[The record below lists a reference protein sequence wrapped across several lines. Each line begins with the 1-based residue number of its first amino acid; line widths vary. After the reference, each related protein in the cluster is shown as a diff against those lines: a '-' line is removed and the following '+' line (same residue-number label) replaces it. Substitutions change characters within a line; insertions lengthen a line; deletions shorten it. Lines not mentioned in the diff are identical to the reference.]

1 MGGGAGRIHLRDRS
15 SDAEF
20 KSPPPMILYLSC
32 TDEFGK
38 GRIYQ
43 VDEFGVIRGLVTLP
57 YAATGLALHHQPA
70 LVAAVP
76 REGGKIYRIDASG
89 KVSVIL
95 EDDPLVPQPVDVGV
109 AANSDAIVVADN
121 LAHVLAGTSIAGQKA
136 REFRRFKLQKWD
148 RPVMSVALTPDQHV
162 LFATDMEAGVYRF
175 PSDDF
180 SPRSPVLPKLGG
192 VAADTASLRWAAA
205 QPPNQIA
212 LFEGDSPVK
221 TLRLPR
227 NRIAYRHGLL
237 SFAPAARL
245 VAATRSAD
253 KADGGVWM
261 VELTTKNDS
270 AHDLFVWRKE
280 PILDFVVG
288 PRMPWQP
295 YESEKRRSLY

>member
-1 MGGGAGRIHLRDRS
+1 
-15 SDAEF
+15 
-20 KSPPPMILYLSC
+20 
-32 TDEFGK
+32 
-38 GRIYQ
+38 
-43 VDEFGVIRGLVTLP
+43 
-57 YAATGLALHHQPA
+57 
-70 LVAAVP
+70 VP
-76 REGGKIYRIDASG
+76 REGGKIYHIDATG

-121 LAHVLAGTSIAGQKA
+121 LAHVLGGTSIAGQKA
-136 REFRRFKLQKWD
+136 REFQRFKLQKWD
-148 RPVMSVALTPDQHV
+148 RPVMSVAVTPDQHV

-175 PSDDF
+175 AADDF

-212 LFEGDSPVK
+212 LFDGDSPVK
-221 TLRLPR
+221 TLRLPP
-227 NRIAYRHGLL
+227 NRLAYRHGLL
-237 SFAPAARL
+237 SFVPAARL
-245 VAATRSAD
+245 VTAARSAD
-253 KADGGVWM
+253 KADSGVWM
-261 VELTTKNDS
+261 VELATKDDS

-295 YESEKRRSLY
+295 YEPEKRRSLY